1 MEKVEGWLDRKYGPE
16 AAVSG
21 IMTLSVSQDEDLRPS
36 DDPGRYLCDFVYYT
50 SMVEYWRRDHKSARP
65 VMFLHVPDGTT
76 DEDLARG
83 KKVALGLIEA
93 LIASEQGMSSKQD
106 LGV

>member
-1 MEKVEGWLDRKYGPE
+1 MERWLDRKYGLK
-16 AAVSG
+16 AAVPG

-76 DEDLARG
+76 DRDLARG

-93 LIASEQGMSSKQD
+93 LIASKHGTSSRPD
-106 LGV
+106 LNV